1 IELWARLLHRVPN
14 AILRIQNGQLESEG
28 NRRFIAA
35 RFQRFGISPE
45 RLVLEKGVARRK
57 LLDAYNEVDISLDT
71 WPYCGGNTIAESLW
85 MGVPV
90 VTLKGDRFGSRYGA
104 SLVTA
109 GGCPEFVAESP
120 EEYVEI
126 AARLAGDLPRLRHL
140 RQNLR
145 QMSID
150 HGLGDSTLFARRL
163 ENAYREMLGRAGPT
177 PP

>member
-1 IELWARLLHRVPN
+1 VDTVLN
-14 AILRIQNGQLESEG
+14 ALIVSLRPED
-28 NRRFIAA
+28 IAA
-35 RFQRFGISPE
+35 LKQDSDVADV
-45 RLVLEKGVARRK
+45 VLSIRYRK

-109 GGCPEFVAESP
+109 GGCADLIAESP

-150 HGLGDSTLFARRL
+150 HGLGDSTLFARRM
-163 ENAYREMLGRAGPT
+163 ENAYREMLGR
-177 PP
+177 